1 MSEPSRAEILN
12 AIAQRFDVSNDT
24 ALQWIIN
31 LVEWYQ
37 GVILLSA
44 TEDRADE

>member
-1 MSEPSRAEILN
+1 MSKPSRAEILN

-24 ALQWIIN
+24 ELRWVVE
-31 LVEWYQ
+31 LVEWCQ

-44 TEDRADE
+44 LGEDDD

>member
-1 MSEPSRAEILN
+1 MNESSRAEILS

-24 ALQWIIN
+24 ALRWVVE

-44 TEDRADE
+44 LGEDDE